1 LEEDRLVTET
11 NGKFSRRQ
19 FLAYQSII
27 DAGATLEQADG
38 SLAAV
43 AREHPEWDLNE
54 EMTWAEWE
62 ARRPRGR
69 RATETPRPS

>member
-1 LEEDRLVTET
+1 MTET

-27 DAGATLEQADG
+27 DAGATLEQAAG

-43 AREHPEWDLNE
+43 AREHPDWDLDE

-62 ARRPRGR
+62 VRRPRGR
-69 RATETPRPS
+69 RASEMPGLS